1 MSRIGI
7 VGAGIGGLQLGLFLR
22 ACGISATIYTD
33 RTPRQVREGRLRNV
47 VLRNGPTRARER
59 SLGVDFWDA
68 SAPDV
73 GSLSVTVLGPKPIA
87 FTGTLEP
94 PSQLVDMRI
103 YCARLLEEF
112 ALRGGEVAVRHLSQ
126 ADLVE
131 LSAAHDLL
139 VVACGRDSLAS
150 LFASVPEHSPYTR
163 PQRTAVF
170 ALFRGVRYPQPI
182 GFSVFVSRGHG
193 EILVF
198 PVHSFEPDVTGIA
211 VEVAAGGAFESLPP
225 IRYDL
230 NPRGFEAAFLDI
242 LREHAPAVCERVDP
256 TRFGVARPQDA
267 GSAAI
272 TPTVRREYAH
282 LANGKP
288 IIALGDA
295 HIVMDPIT
303 GQGAN
308 KASHGAF
315 ELGAAIRDARSFD
328 DEFCAA
334 VEARVC
340 AYAVPVSD
348 SCNARLVAPPP
359 HVARLLG
366 AAGQHQVLAD
376 LYGSGFN
383 HPDLYWKILTSEE
396 RTDAVLKL
404 FTESPTP
411 PAPDLPS
418 LARMWADV

>member
-1 MSRIGI
+1 M
-7 VGAGIGGLQLGLFLR
+7 
-22 ACGISATIYTD
+22 SATIYTN
-33 RTPRQVREGRLRNV
+33 RTPQQVREGRLRNV
-47 VLRNGPTRARER
+47 VIRNGPTRARER
-59 SLGVDFWDA
+59 SLGVDYWDG

-73 GSLSVTVLGPKPIA
+73 SSLSVTVLGPRPIA
-87 FTGTLEP
+87 FTGTLAP

-112 ALRGGEVAVRHLSQ
+112 AARGGAVAVRHLSQ
-126 ADLVE
+126 ADVVD

-150 LFASVPEHSPYTR
+150 LFPPVPERSPYTR

-193 EILVF
+193 EVLVF
-198 PVHSFEPDVTGIA
+198 PVHSFEPGVTGIA
-211 VEVAAGGAFESLPP
+211 VEVAAGGAFGSLAPM
-225 IRYDL
+225 RYDL
-230 NPRGFEAAFLDI
+230 NPRAFEAAFLDI
-242 LREHAPAVCERVDP
+242 LREHAPQVFERIDLA
-256 TRFGVARPQDA
+256 RFGVARPQDA

-272 TPTVRREYAH
+272 TPTVRRGFAR
-282 LANGKP
+282 LPNGRT
-288 IIALGDA
+288 IVALGDA

-308 KASHGAF
+308 KASHAAL

-328 DEFCAA
+328 EEFGAA
-334 VEARVC
+334 VETRVN

-348 SCNARLVAPPP
+348 ACNARLVPPPP

-366 AAGQHQVLAD
+366 AAAQRQALAD

-383 HPDLYWKILTSEE
+383 HPDLYWKILASEE
-396 RTDAVLKL
+396 RTDAVLRL
-404 FTESPTP
+404 FTESPAP
-411 PAPDLPS
+411 PPPDLPS
-418 LARMWADV
+418 LSGLWADV